1 MLPTKEKKLNRDTY
15 DGYAQTKLYWLYV
28 VENWKILAV
37 CFAVCILGA
46 VLYIGTRM
54 PQYRVTSSI
63 MVKDEHKGGD
73 VSSVISVFEDINPL
87 QNITVDNEVDVIRS
101 VSLLKEVINLTQI
114 NKQIVGKKF
123 LRNVDLYDCSP
134 IVLCDSLFDYK
145 NQELTYLIDI
155 EVDEEKGF
163 HFVGNANEEILV
175 DTFFHQFPID
185 FVTPDGVITL
195 SCADSA
201 KLAEYSE
208 YEITVLPATVLASI
222 YKNVYLEVSPSSK
235 TSSIL
240 VLSLKTTNKERGIL
254 FLNTLISCYNQ
265 SALNEKNAISKST
278 EDFINQRIEML
289 SKELGTTEKDLEKY
303 KKREGLTDVSSNAE
317 VYVTQNAEYERKR
330 AENETQ
336 LNLVKYLREYLSD
349 DGRKGTV
356 IPSNVGLTDAG
367 LVTLIDQY
375 NEIVMSLNR
384 FKMTTA
390 QDNPVVML
398 KNSQMESLYT
408 NVRLLLENVEKGLL
422 ITQKD
427 LDKQNEK
434 FKGLIYN
441 IPTQERMYVEI
452 ERQRTI
458 QQQLFVLLLQK
469 REENALAMAAT
480 VNKAKV
486 VEECVASVKPVAPK
500 KSLVMVVAL
509 MIAFF
514 VSFTILVV
522 KRIRKKSVSSM
533 KEFEIEEVSA
543 FPVFAVVPEMDEDCT
558 LLNESFRRMRSNLLT
573 ETQQAFV
580 VASQMKGDGKTF
592 VASRLA
598 KSIAAMGKTV
608 VLMDFKKEQKSFDS
622 DCGKSDLLN
631 QMEVE
636 QTEMQNM
643 YHLQVELGGSVSLDL
658 LSSQEFEDYLTSL
671 KRKYGYVVIDT
682 EAMSESSDAYVLNRI
697 ADQTLFVF
705 RLGHT
710 DRKVFRGL
718 EDSYENEE
726 LKNLL
731 LVVNASKSEI

>member
-1 MLPTKEKKLNRDTY
+1 M
-15 DGYAQTKLYWLYV
+15 
-28 VENWKILAV
+28 
-37 CFAVCILGA
+37 
-46 VLYIGTRM
+46 
-54 PQYRVTSSI
+54 
-63 MVKDEHKGGD
+63 
-73 VSSVISVFEDINPL
+73 
-87 QNITVDNEVDVIRS
+87 
-101 VSLLKEVINLTQI
+101 
-114 NKQIVGKKF
+114 
-123 LRNVDLYDCSP
+123 
-134 IVLCDSLFDYK
+134 
-145 NQELTYLIDI
+145 
-155 EVDEEKGF
+155 
-163 HFVGNANEEILV
+163 
-175 DTFFHQFPID
+175 
-185 FVTPDGVITL
+185 
-195 SCADSA
+195 
-201 KLAEYSE
+201 
-208 YEITVLPATVLASI
+208 
-222 YKNVYLEVSPSSK
+222 
-235 TSSIL
+235 
-240 VLSLKTTNKERGIL
+240 
-254 FLNTLISCYNQ
+254 
-265 SALNEKNAISKST
+265 
-278 EDFINQRIEML
+278 
-289 SKELGTTEKDLEKY
+289 
-303 KKREGLTDVSSNAE
+303 
-317 VYVTQNAEYERKR
+317 
-330 AENETQ
+330 
-336 LNLVKYLREYLSD
+336 KYLREYLSD

-486 VEECVASVKPVAPK
+486 VEECVSSVKPVAPK

-543 FPVFAVVPEMDEDCT
+543 FPVFAVVPELDGDST

-608 VLMDFKKEQKSFDS
+608 VLLDLKKEQKNFDS
-622 DCGKSDLLN
+622 DCSKSDLLN

>member
-15 DGYAQTKLYWLYV
+15 DGYAQTKLYWLYF

-37 CFAVCILGA
+37 CFAICIIGA
-46 VLYIGTRM
+46 VLYIGVSM

-87 QNITVDNEVDVIRS
+87 QNITIDNEVDVIRS
-101 VSLLKEVINLTQI
+101 VSLLKEVINRTQI
-114 NKQIVGKKF
+114 NKQIVGKRF
-123 LRNVDLYDCSP
+123 LKKEDLYGCSP
-134 IVLCDSLFDYK
+134 ITLNDSLFNYK
-145 NQELTYLIDI
+145 NQEFPYKIDV

-163 HFVGNANEEILV
+163 RVLANVNDEIIL
-175 DTFFHQFPID
+175 DSLYAQFPID
-185 FVTPDGVITL
+185 IVTPDGVITL
-195 SCADSA
+195 SCNDSV
-201 KLAEYSE
+201 KLFKFSE
-208 YEITVLPATVLASI
+208 YEITLYPATNLASI
-222 YKNVYLEVSPSSK
+222 YKEDFLMVSPSSK

-240 VLSLKTTNKERGIL
+240 VLSLKTTNKERGVL

-265 SALNEKNAISKST
+265 SALNEKNEVSKST

-336 LNLVKYLREYLSD
+336 LNLVKYLRDYLSD
-349 DGRKGTV
+349 DSRKGTV

-398 KNSQMESLYT
+398 KKSQMESLYT

-441 IPTQERMYVEI
+441 IPTQERMFVEI

-486 VEECVASVKPVAPK
+486 VEECVSTLKPVTPK

-509 MIAFF
+509 MIAFS
-514 VSFTILVV
+514 VSFAILVV
-522 KRIRKKSVSSM
+522 KRIKKRTVSSM
-533 KEFEIEEVSA
+533 KEFEIEEISA
-543 FPVFAVVPEMDEDCT
+543 LPVFSVVPIAEENNVC
-558 LLNESFRRMRSNLLT
+558 LNESFRRMRTNLLT
-573 ETQQAFV
+573 ETQQVFV

-592 VASRLA
+592 VATQLA
-598 KSIAAMGKTV
+598 MSIAAMGKTV
-608 VLMDFKKEQKSFDS
+608 VLLDFIKQHKDFE
-622 DCGKSDLLN
+622 CGKFDMLN
-631 QMEVE
+631 RKEVE
-636 QTEMQNM
+636 PTEIQNM
-643 YHLQVELGGSVSLDL
+643 YHLQVELGLSMSSDL
-658 LSSQEFEDYLTSL
+658 LSSQEFEDFLNGL
-671 KRKYGYVVIDT
+671 KCEYGYVVIDT
-682 EAMSESSDAYVLNRI
+682 DAMSESSDTYVLNRI

-705 RLGHT
+705 RLGYT
-710 DRKVFRGL
+710 DRKVFRNL

-726 LKNLL
+726 LRNLL

>member
-1 MLPTKEKKLNRDTY
+1 MLPTKEKKLNRDNY
-15 DGYAQTKLYWLYV
+15 DGYAQTKLYWMYV
-28 VENWKILAV
+28 VENWKILAI
-37 CFAVCILGA
+37 CFAVCIIGA
-46 VLYIGTRM
+46 VLYIGVSM

-73 VSSVISVFEDINPL
+73 VTSVISVFEDINPL
-87 QNITVDNEVDVIRS
+87 QNITIDNEVDVIRS
-101 VSLLKEVINLTQI
+101 VSLLKEVINRTQI
-114 NKQIVGKKF
+114 NKQIVGKRF
-123 LRNVDLYDCSP
+123 LKKVDLYGCSP
-134 IVLCDSLFDYK
+134 ITLTDSLFNYK
-145 NQELTYLIDI
+145 NQEFPYQIDV
-155 EVDEEKGF
+155 EVDEEGGF
-163 HFVGNANEEILV
+163 RILANANNEIIL
-175 DTFFHQFPID
+175 DTLCTQFPID
-185 FVTPDGVITL
+185 VVTPDGVITL
-195 SCADSA
+195 SCNDSV
-201 KLAEYSE
+201 KLFEYSE
-208 YEITVLPATVLASI
+208 YEIVVYPATSLASI
-222 YKNVYLEVSPSSK
+222 YKENFLVVSPSSK

-240 VLSLKTTNKERGIL
+240 VLSLKTTNKERGVL

-265 SALNEKNAISKST
+265 SALNEKNEVSKST

-336 LNLVKYLREYLSD
+336 LNLVRYLRDYLSD
-349 DGRKGTV
+349 DSRKGTV

-398 KNSQMESLYT
+398 KKSQMESLYT

-422 ITQKD
+422 ITQQD

-441 IPTQERMYVEI
+441 IPTQERMFVEI

-486 VEECVASVKPVAPK
+486 VEECVSSLKPVTPK

-509 MIAFF
+509 MIALF
-514 VSFTILVV
+514 VSFLILLV
-522 KRIRKKSVSSM
+522 KRIRKKTVSSV
-533 KEFEIEEVSA
+533 KEFEIEEISA
-543 FPVFAVVPEMDEDCT
+543 LPVFSVVPEAEENSVC
-558 LLNESFRRMRSNLLT
+558 LNESFRRMRTSLLA
-573 ETQQAFV
+573 ETPQSFV
-580 VASQMKGDGKTF
+580 VASQTKGDGKTF
-592 VASRLA
+592 VATQLA
-598 KSIAAMGKTV
+598 MSIAAMGKTV
-608 VLMDFKKEQKSFDS
+608 ILVDFIRKQRDCECENFDI
-622 DCGKSDLLN
+622 LN
-631 QMEVE
+631 TIEVQ
-636 QTEMQNM
+636 QTEIQNM
-643 YHLQVELGGSVSLDL
+643 YHLQVELGLSMSSDL
-658 LSSQEFEDYLTSL
+658 LSSQEFEDFL
-671 KRKYGYVVIDT
+671 KDLKCKYGYVVIDT
-682 EAMSESSDAYVLNRI
+682 ESMSERSDAYVLNRI
-697 ADQTLFVF
+697 TDQTLYVF
-705 RLGHT
+705 RLGYT
-710 DRKVFRGL
+710 DRKVFRNL

-726 LKNLL
+726 LRNLL
-731 LVVNASKSEI
+731 LVVNASKSGI